1 MINCIALDDEPMA
14 LEIITSHCEQLEY
27 VNLIKCFTQASK
39 ARSYLKKHPVDL
51 LLLDIEMPD
60 INGINFYK
68 SLDNPIMVIFTTAYS
83 NYAVT
88 GFEVDAIDYL
98 MKPITFERFKKG
110 VQKACDYNQAMVRPG
125 GESASFIYVRSN
137 YSLVRVVV
145 GNVLYLEKM
154 DDYIKIHRLSE
165 PPVYTLM
172 SMKRIIEKLPNQTF
186 KRVHRSYAINL
197 DHISEIRTKEV
208 VVGDQVVPIGKTYR
222 GDLLV

>member
-1 MINCIALDDEPMA
+1 MNCIALDDEPMA
-14 LEIITSHCEQLEY
+14 LEIIRSHCEQLDY
-27 VNLIKCFTQASK
+27 VNLAKCFTQASK
-39 ARSYLKKHPVDL
+39 ARAYLRKHPVDL

-60 INGINFYK
+60 INGISFYK

-110 VQKACDYNQAMVRPG
+110 VQKAYDYNQAMVKPG
-125 GESASFIYVRSN
+125 GESASYIYVRSN

-145 GNVLYLEKM
+145 AGVLYLEKM
-154 DDYIKIHRLSE
+154 DDYIKIHRIGE
-165 PPVYTLM
+165 APIYTLM
-172 SMKRIIEKLPNQTF
+172 SMKNIIAKLPKETF
-186 KRVHRSYAINL
+186 KRVHRSYAVNL

-208 VVGDQVVPIGKTYR
+208 VVGDQVVPIGRTYR
-222 GDLLV
+222 GGLSV